1 MRFHSYRLLTEPV
14 VFNVVSIAPNEGGLL
29 RHKEMKMAHNPMGT
43 DPCDSENDPIFNA
56 TTQKRNVVDPR
67 TGLYE
72 VFIPLP
78 SIVGNNGS
86 GPVFETGLHGTP
98 SINNALGLGD
108 DISISVTTY
117 SVARSLLTFHSGE
130 TISIKEGV
138 NPKPQNDAV
147 HVSWSENQ
155 LTVTRK
161 DKRCEVL
168 ELLDNTG
175 IYVPKILTT
184 YEHDLDLE
192 LSKNLYFTW
201 ISTPHVIEGK
211 THYQIQ
217 LTGITDS
224 TKRNLLKIEYTTPAP
239 DTSPAIGTVKFIF
252 WPDNPTH
259 TLTYTL
265 ALKDYALQSVTLG
278 DTHKTTLEYLDH
290 PVCGW
295 LLNKITNFDGLQE
308 TVEYKDNGLTFPD
321 NPKLSALPCV
331 STHTLTPAGGGTP
344 VITTYTYE
352 RQDETKYRT
361 IMTEGVPAIRTTVY
375 QYNGNHDVET
385 ETLSQ
390 GSAKTLTTYITNMDD
405 GLHNR
410 ETKVT
415 YQQANRSRTTTNKNS
430 FNYSSGLV
438 KNQQQTITSEMDYL
452 RSPGE
457 PFYNSQKNSAGTLRA
472 RTLLSAIARTSKQE
486 PNDQPGTPWETEE
499 GIYHSPFASDALDT
513 KFVETPGLLAIIP
526 GLPDL
531 IPALRNV
538 AKLELYRYELQ
549 YPLEAKLY
557 STLECSLATDR
568 LADAALVGQQHEYYE
583 ANFTEEGTVI
593 EDFRTGRVKS
603 IRRST
608 LGNKYLAPLV
618 SDPLRSFAYALGGVG
633 NIELTT
639 TTTETDEHGNS
650 RTSSETKSTLDG
662 RLIRQVDIDG
672 NRTEYSY
679 NNNGQLST
687 LTVCAQSTTYRQVT
701 TYTYPAPGQIQVT
714 TPNGQTRLSQYDGQ
728 DRLVS
733 EHLIENG
740 QKKLIKAISY
750 DRIGRELRT
759 TQYDYQNGTPA
770 QLYEW
775 QELKYD
781 DWDKVCERLHSNG
794 REDFDFNDPIAMT
807 LTQWTGKPTD
817 KHRTITTYNLD
828 ETIKKIEWRG
838 EDGNIYQ
845 TQSATYTRARQIKQ
859 LHTDGEL
866 GDTTIDYTYDGSGR
880 LLSEKHSEK
889 NNGILAPSLV
899 YTYYYTY
906 PKHWLITEATQID
919 IEFSNKRHIL
929 GKRTI
934 DSWGR
939 VTSLTRGTCTETY
952 TYIGASS
959 VPASTQTADGT
970 LLKHEYIKEL
980 GNRLASTGTTNSAE
994 QHSYTYAYGTQMI
1007 SSASEGEKFL
1017 EYNHDANLYI
1027 TSQHIQTQP
1036 GQTKETLSDYSHGGR
1051 LLTSTDP
1058 TGHKTQ
1064 FLYSGDHRYAV
1075 NNNDFS
1081 CSHEYDDQGLLSQER
1096 IEGPSHSNGP
1106 QATFDVRYNFDA
1118 QRRETS
1124 RQFTLSGKVD
1134 LNMESAY
1141 YGDGKLKSVFLKQDN
1156 IVLGSRIMA
1165 YTPGGRLKSYTTTG
1179 VWRPKTPKN
1188 QDIDKQEF
1196 TYDALGNVTTCITSF
1211 GGFKNTTTNTYD
1223 SLNGFRLAEVKNN
1236 HADYPAAATLSY
1248 DAAGRVTQDASG
1260 KKYTYDWL
1268 GRLIQAGSVRYSYD
1282 PSDRLMIRDNKGE
1295 QTQFIYD
1302 GLTVCGE
1309 YSTADNDSS
1318 RELNPGSEGCT
1329 VLQIKRSGVK
1339 RTLFELRDAHGTVW
1353 ASYDLQAQ
1361 TLRHHAYTAYG
1372 EQSPAETDSMLGF
1385 KGELLD
1391 ADTGQYVLG
1400 AGGQGRYYSA
1410 SSMCFYTPDSLSPFG
1425 PGGPNLYAYCA
1436 EGDPVNFSDPSGHFS
1451 VNNALW
1457 NQWQGQGREPGALSI
1472 AGFTQLSSWI
1482 FGAIGILA
1490 AVISG
1495 GTSLLLTAALV
1506 GLAVVSLAANIVS
1519 VLVQDTNPELSR
1531 ILAWVSL
1538 GTGVAGGAGMLLK
1551 QAASLALYLGRSGL
1565 AMARN
1570 LVSRTFPSLI
1580 PRLRRLGQFRDYRR
1594 LYGDYTNG
1602 KPPHMVGPIK
1612 GAPVKELEQGKRA
1625 KSLFTAAEANTV
1637 VFITTGTLGNIEFFD
1652 DNLAKQTNNLVGD
1665 ATWLP
1670 WGSFMKHWL
1679 KVR

>member
-1 MRFHSYRLLTEPV
+1 
-14 VFNVVSIAPNEGGLL
+14 
-29 RHKEMKMAHNPMGT
+29 MAHNPMGT
-43 DPCDSENDPIFNA
+43 DPSDSENDPIFNA

-67 TGLYE
+67 TGLFE
-72 VFIPLP
+72 AFIPLP
-78 SIVGNNGS
+78 SIVGNDGS
-86 GPVFETGLHGTP
+86 GPVFEMGLHCAPTF
-98 SINNALGLGD
+98 NNLFALGDGCFFGL
-108 DISISVTTY
+108 TTY
-117 SVARSLLTFHSGE
+117 STAHNRLTLHSGE
-130 TISIKEGV
+130 VLNIKKGID
-138 NPKPQNDAV
+138 PDPQNDAV
-147 HVSWSENQ
+147 NVSWFNNQ
-155 LTVTRK
+155 LTVMRK
-161 DKRCEVL
+161 DTRHEVL

-184 YEHDLDLE
+184 YNPDLKE
-192 LSKNLYFTW
+192 SKNLYFTW
-201 ISTPHVIEGK
+201 TSTPHVIEGK
-211 THYQIQ
+211 TYYQLQ

-224 TKRNLLKIEYTTPAP
+224 TKRNLLKIEYTPPAP
-239 DTSPAIGTVKFIF
+239 DTSPAIGTVKIMF
-252 WPDNPTH
+252 WPDDATQ

-278 DTHKTTLEYLDH
+278 NTHKTTLEYLDH

-295 LLNKITNFDGLQE
+295 LLNKITNVDGLQE
-308 TVEYKDNGLTFPD
+308 AVEYKDNGLTFPD
-321 NPKLSALPCV
+321 NPQLSALPCV
-331 STHTLTPAGGGTP
+331 STHTLTPTGGGTP
-344 VITTYTYE
+344 VITTYAYE
-352 RQDETKYRT
+352 RQDEKKYRT
-361 IMTEGVPAIRTTVY
+361 IMAEGVPAIRTTVY
-375 QYNGNHDVET
+375 QYDDEHDVKT

-390 GSAKTLTTYITNMDD
+390 GSAKTLTAYNMSKDD
-405 GLHNR
+405 DLDSR
-410 ETKVT
+410 ETRVT
-415 YQQANRSRTTTNKNS
+415 YQQANRSRTTTNKNT
-430 FNYSSGLV
+430 FNDSSGLI
-438 KNQQQTITSEMDYL
+438 KNQQQTITTEMDYL
-452 RSPGE
+452 RSFTDPI
-457 PFYNSQKNSAGTLRA
+457 YNFLKHSNGTLKA
-472 RTLLSAIARTSKQE
+472 RELLSAIARASKEEQ
-486 PNDQPGTPWETEE
+486 NDKPGTQWETADYTYE
-499 GIYHSPFASDALDT
+499 SLFPSAALDT

-526 GLPDL
+526 GLSDL
-531 IPALRNV
+531 IPGLRNV
-538 AKLELYRYELQ
+538 AEFELHRYEMT
-549 YPLEAKLY
+549 PSLEARLY
-557 STLECSLATDR
+557 STLQCSLATDKF
-568 LADAALVGQQHEYYE
+568 ADAALVGQQYEYFE
-583 ANFTEEGTVI
+583 ANVTEEGNVI

-608 LGNKYLAPLV
+608 LGNKHLAPLV

-639 TTTETDEHGNS
+639 TTTETDEQGNS

-662 RLIRQVDIDG
+662 RLIRQVDVDG

-701 TYTYPAPGQIQVT
+701 TYTYPAPGQIQMT

-733 EHLIENG
+733 EYLIEDG
-740 QKKLIKAISY
+740 QKKLIKAVSY

-759 TQYDYQNGTPA
+759 TQYDYQNMPL
-770 QLYEW
+770 QLLEW

-781 DWDKVCERLHSNG
+781 DWNRVSGRRYSNG
-794 REDFDFNDPIAMT
+794 REDFDLKDPIALT
-807 LTQWTGKPTD
+807 LTQWTGKATD

-838 EDGNIYQ
+838 KEGNIYQ
-845 TQSATYTRARQIKQ
+845 TQTATYTRARQIKQ

-866 GDTTIDYTYDGSGR
+866 GDTTIDYAYDGSGR

-906 PKHWLITEATQID
+906 PKHWLMTEATQID
-919 IEFSNKRHIL
+919 IEFSNNRHIL

-939 VTSLTRGTCTETY
+939 VTSLTRGKCTETY

-970 LLKHEYIKEL
+970 LLQHEYIKEL
-980 GNRLASTGTTNSAE
+980 GNRLANTGTTNRTE
-994 QHSYTYAYGTQMI
+994 QQSYTYAYGAQKI

-1027 TSQHIQTQP
+1027 TNQHIQTQP
-1036 GQTKETLSDYSHGGR
+1036 GQTKETFSEYSHGGR
-1051 LLTSTDP
+1051 LLTNTDP
-1058 TGHKTQ
+1058 TGNKTL
-1064 FLYSGDHRYAV
+1064 FLYSGDQRYAA
-1075 NNNDFS
+1075 NNFHFT
-1081 CSHEYDDQGLLSQER
+1081 CSHNYDSQGLLSKEL
-1096 IEGPSHSNGP
+1096 IIGPINSTDP
-1106 QATFDVRYNFDA
+1106 KVTFDVTYTYDA
-1118 QRRETS
+1118 ERRETS
-1124 RQFTLSGKVD
+1124 RRFTLSGKVD
-1134 LNMESAY
+1134 LKIESAY

-1196 TYDALGNVTTCITSF
+1196 TYDALGNVTTCVTSF
-1211 GGFKNTTTNTYD
+1211 GGFKNTTTNSND
-1223 SLNGFRLAEVKNN
+1223 SLNGFRLATVYNS
-1236 HADYPAAATLSY
+1236 HSDYPEAATLRY

-1268 GRLIQAGSVRYSYD
+1268 GRLIQAGSIRYSYD
-1282 PSDRLMIRDNKGE
+1282 PSDRLMIRDNNGV
-1295 QTQFIYD
+1295 QTQLIYD

-1309 YSTADNDSS
+1309 YSTANNDSS

-1385 KGELLD
+1385 KGEFLD

-1451 VNNALW
+1451 VNDALW
-1457 NQWQGQGREPGALSI
+1457 NQWQGQGREPGPISL
-1472 AGFTQLSSWI
+1472 GPDNPLGTWI

-1490 AVISG
+1490 AIVSG

-1506 GLAVVSLAANIVS
+1506 GLAVVSLAANIAS
-1519 VLVQDTNPELSR
+1519 VLTQDTNPELSS

-1538 GTGVAGGAGMLLK
+1538 GTGVLGGGAMLVK
-1551 QAASLALYLGRSGL
+1551 KVASLALYLGRSGI

-1570 LVSRTFPSLI
+1570 LLSRTVPNLI
-1580 PRLRRLGQFRDYRR
+1580 PRLRRLGQFKDYRR
-1594 LYGDYTNG
+1594 LYGDFANG
-1602 KPPHMVGPIK
+1602 KPPYMVGRIPGK
-1612 GAPVKELEQGKRA
+1612 AVKALEEGKRA
-1625 KSLFTAAEANTV
+1625 KNFFTAAEANTV
-1637 VFITTGTLGNIEFFD
+1637 AFFTTGTLGNTEAFD
-1652 DNLAKQTNNLVGD
+1652 SDVANQINNTIGD
-1665 ATWLP
+1665 LTWLP
-1670 WGSFMKHWL
+1670 WGSFMKLWL

>member
-1 MRFHSYRLLTEPV
+1 
-14 VFNVVSIAPNEGGLL
+14 
-29 RHKEMKMAHNPMGT
+29 MAHNPMGT
-43 DPCDSENDPIFNA
+43 DPSDSENDPIFNA

-67 TGLYE
+67 TGLFE
-72 VFIPLP
+72 AFIPLP
-78 SIVGNNGS
+78 SIVGNDGS
-86 GPVFETGLHGTP
+86 GPVFEMGLHGAPTV
-98 SINNALGLGD
+98 NNLFGIGD
-108 DISISVTTY
+108 DFFVRVTTY
-117 SVARSLLTFHSGE
+117 SVARSLLTLHSGE

-138 NPKPQNDAV
+138 NPNPQNDAV
-147 HVSWSENQ
+147 KVSWSENQ

-184 YEHDLDLE
+184 YEHGLDLE

-239 DTSPAIGTVKFIF
+239 DTSPAIGTVKIIF
-252 WPDNPTH
+252 WPDNATH

-308 TVEYKDNGLTFPD
+308 AVEYKDNGLTFPD

-352 RQDETKYRT
+352 RQDEKKYRT

-375 QYNGNHDVET
+375 QYNGNHDVEA

-390 GSAKTLTTYITNMDD
+390 GSAKTLTTYIMNMDA

-430 FNYSSGLV
+430 FNDSSGLV
-438 KNQQQTITSEMDYL
+438 KNQQQNITSEMDYL

-457 PFYNSQKNSAGTLRA
+457 PLYNFQKNSAGTLRA
-472 RTLLSAIARTSKQE
+472 RALLSAIARTSKQE
-486 PNDQPGTPWETEE
+486 PNDQPGTPWETEDRT
-499 GIYHSPFASDALDT
+499 YYSPFASDALDT

-531 IPALRNV
+531 IPTLRNV
-538 AKLELYRYELQ
+538 AKFELYRYEMQDL
-549 YPLEAKLY
+549 LGTKLY

-568 LADAALVGQQHEYYE
+568 LADAAFVGQQYEYYE

-650 RTSSETKSTLDG
+650 RTSSETNSTLDG

-701 TYTYPAPGQIQVT
+701 TYSYPAPGQIQVT
-714 TPNGQTRLSQYDGQ
+714 APNGQTRLSQYDGQ

-733 EHLIENG
+733 EYLIEGG
-740 QKKLIKAISY
+740 QKKQTMAVTY
-750 DRIGRELRT
+750 DRIGRELRKT
-759 TQYDYQNGTPA
+759 KFDYQEGLPP
-770 QLYEW
+770 QLHEW

-781 DWDKVCERLHSNG
+781 DWNQVSG
-794 REDFDFNDPIAMT
+794 RRYSDGKEDFDLKDPIALT
-807 LTQWTGKPTD
+807 LTQWTGKATD
-817 KHRTITTYNLD
+817 KHRMITTYNLD
-828 ETIKKIEWRG
+828 ETIKKIEWKG
-838 EDGNIYQ
+838 QDGNVYQ
-845 TQSATYTRARQIKQ
+845 TQTATYTRARQIKQ

-906 PKHWLITEATQID
+906 PKHWLMTEATQID

-970 LLKHEYIKEL
+970 LLQHEYIKEL
-980 GNRLASTGTTNSAE
+980 GNRLANTGTTNRTE
-994 QHSYTYAYGTQMI
+994 QQSYTYAYGAQKI
-1007 SSASEGEKFL
+1007 SSASEGDKFL
-1017 EYNHDANLYI
+1017 EYNHDANLHV
-1027 TSQHIQTQP
+1027 TRQHIQTQP
-1036 GQTKETLSDYSHGGR
+1036 GQAKETLSDYSMGGR

-1058 TGHKTQ
+1058 KGLKSLFIYGADQ
-1064 FLYSGDHRYAV
+1064 RRAV
-1075 NNNDFS
+1075 NNFHFT
-1081 CSHEYDDQGLLSQER
+1081 CSHDYDSQGLLSEER
-1096 IEGPSHSNGP
+1096 IIGPFNSTDP
-1106 QATFDVRYNFDA
+1106 KVTFDVTYTYDA
-1118 QRRETS
+1118 ERRETS
-1124 RQFTLSGKVD
+1124 RRFTLSGKVD

-1141 YGDGKLKSVFLKQDN
+1141 YRDGKLKSVLLKQDN

-1196 TYDALGNVTTCITSF
+1196 TYDALGNVTTCVTSF
-1211 GGFKNTTTNTYD
+1211 VGFKNTTTNTYD
-1223 SLNGFRLAEVKNN
+1223 SLNGFRLTTVKNT
-1236 HADYPAAATLSY
+1236 HSDYPAAATLSY
-1248 DAAGRVTQDASG
+1248 DAAGRVIQDASG
-1260 KKYTYDWL
+1260 KKYAYDWR
-1268 GRLIQAGSVRYSYD
+1268 GRLSKAGSIRYSYD
-1282 PSDRLMIRDNKGE
+1282 PSNRLMIRDNSGK
-1295 QTQFIYD
+1295 QTQLIYD
-1302 GLTVCGE
+1302 GLSVCGE

-1329 VLQIKRSGVK
+1329 VLQIKRSGEK
-1339 RTLFELRDAHGTVW
+1339 TTLFELRDPHGTVVT
-1353 ASYDLQAQ
+1353 SYYLEAQ

-1372 EQSPAETDSMLGF
+1372 EQSPAATDSMLGF
-1385 KGELLD
+1385 KGEFLD

-1457 NQWQGQGREPGALSI
+1457 NQWQGQGREPGPLSI
-1472 AGFTQLSSWI
+1472 EGFTQFSSWI

-1490 AVISG
+1490 AIVSG
-1495 GTSLLLTAALV
+1495 GTSLVLTAALV
-1506 GLAVVSLAANIVS
+1506 GLAVVSLAANIAS
-1519 VLVQDTNPELSR
+1519 VIIQDTNPELSR

-1538 GTGVAGGAGMLLK
+1538 GTGVLGGGALLLQK
-1551 QAASLALYLGRSGL
+1551 VAYLALYLGRSGI

-1570 LVSRTFPSLI
+1570 LLARTFPNLI
-1580 PRLRRLGQFRDYRR
+1580 PRLRRLGQFRDYGR
-1594 LYGDYTNG
+1594 LYRDFAQPKNS
-1602 KPPHMVGPIK
+1602 HIVGPIK
-1612 GAPVKELEQGKRA
+1612 GDPVKELEQGKRA
-1625 KSLFTAAEANTV
+1625 KNLFTAAEANTV
-1637 VFITTGTLGNIEFFD
+1637 VFITTGTLGNIEAFGSD
-1652 DNLAKQTNNLVGD
+1652 EANLANNSTGNL
-1665 ATWLP
+1665 TWLP